1 MYFFFLGP
9 VSSFLRGTL
18 RRTEGLS
25 YSAYRSLY
33 HYEIM
38 RFYQLGA
45 QRGKGLKLFELL
57 WFAFLCFAFLTQPCH
72 KVNTDKGETR
82 VAGGLTGLSHCL
94 FVSVTLS

>member
-33 HYEIM
+33 HYENM

-45 QRGKGLKLFELL
+45 QRDKGLKKRETPTELGSVEGMVTAPYY
-57 WFAFLCFAFLTQPCH
+57 FFLLLNFY
-72 KVNTDKGETR
+72 
-82 VAGGLTGLSHCL
+82 GLLSCVL
-94 FVSVTLS
+94 PF